1 MIAAGLVLAS
11 AAVLR
16 AAEPHNGGFAERL
29 VEPAAGTKPHVLW
42 LLIDDYGWAE
52 LGAHRSPPSPC
63 APHGHPLALFAAAAL
78 CSAAARCAR
87 STSAE
92 PVRLQGG
99 AHAEHGR
106 PHRPGY
112 SVRPPLRL

>member
-29 VEPAAGTKPHVLW
+29 IEPTAGTKPHVLW
-42 LLIDDYGWAE
+42 LLLDDYGWAE

-63 APHGHPLALFAAAAL
+63 A
-78 CSAAARCAR
+78 
-87 STSAE
+87 T
-92 PVRLQGG
+92 
-99 AHAEHGR
+99 
-106 PHRPGY
+106 
-112 SVRPPLRL
+112 RPPTRPLRRRCSLLRRRSLRSHQR